1 MPADPPPTPTI
12 LVVDDEP
19 AVRLLVERVL
29 VDAGFQV
36 LSASGSSAAL
46 KLLEGG
52 GPVDLLLA
60 DLRMPDMNGAQLA
73 LKVMQLRPEVRVLIM
88 AAYPSDDPLGWQI
101 ITKPFP
107 PELLESEIRR
117 ALEGPSARAGSG
129 EFPADP

>member
-1 MPADPPPTPTI
+1 
-12 LVVDDEP
+12 
-19 AVRLLVERVL
+19 

-36 LSASGSSAAL
+36 LSAPGSSAAL
-46 KLLEGG
+46 ELLERG

-73 LKVMQLRPEVRVLIM
+73 LKAMQLRPEVRVLIM
-88 AAYPSDDPLGWQI
+88 AAYPSDDPIGWRVI
-101 ITKPFP
+101 SKPFP